1 MQNTRSKSQSKPK
14 DAPVATDKKVEIK
27 PQPKTPTKLIKKPT
41 PAVSEDEKKK
51 GKKRAVEEKPPEIKS
66 DNTNSINI
74 GDKLKVYYGPTHE
87 SKVTYEAKV
96 IEIDKDSTGS
106 VYLVHYTG
114 WNTR

>member
-1 MQNTRSKSQSKPK
+1 MNTKKILPEE
-14 DAPVATDKKVEIK
+14 DKKRGRK
-27 PQPKTPTKLIKKPT
+27 KT
-41 PAVSEDEKKK
+41 
-51 GKKRAVEEKPPEIKS
+51 S
-66 DNTNSINI
+66 DDKTTAEGEGTMINVNI

-96 IEIDKDSTGS
+96 IEIDKDQSGP

>member
-1 MQNTRSKSQSKPK
+1 MKEVPVVPEKKPEPK
-14 DAPVATDKKVEIK
+14 PREQKPPPKVPKKVPPPVPPPAPAPVVIPIE
-27 PQPKTPTKLIKKPT
+27 
-41 PAVSEDEKKK
+41 EEKKK
-51 GKKRAVEEKPPEIKS
+51 GKKRVAEEKSTEVK
-66 DNTNSINI
+66 NERKVNI

-96 IEIDKDSTGS
+96 IEVDKDQSGP